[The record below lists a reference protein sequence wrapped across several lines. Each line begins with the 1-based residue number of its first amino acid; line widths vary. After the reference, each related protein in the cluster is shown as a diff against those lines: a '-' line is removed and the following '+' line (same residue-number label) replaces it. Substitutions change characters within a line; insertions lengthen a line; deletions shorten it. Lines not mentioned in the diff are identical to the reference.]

1 MSFRHCLAL
10 EMAALVAWSPAPA
23 RPAVVGVVEEADRV
37 HLNNGVVSPGA
48 TVYDRDRFSSE
59 SGGMLLLHG
68 NGAML
73 ELEEESEVVGHSSA
87 NGAQGTAAELSKGTL
102 VFSAARAAAVEVVA
116 LEAHFRPSADSKTMG
131 QVSVTGPKELRICAR
146 HGALQFSYRGE
157 TETIA
162 EGAAYRVILDPAQDD
177 TGKKGPVKAARR
189 QRTFLLVAIASA
201 AAGAAIAASMH
212 GDHGHKKMESPDR
225 P

>member
-1 MSFRHCLAL
+1 MSFRHSLTL

-48 TVYDRDRFSSE
+48 TVYDGDRFSSE
-59 SGGMLLLHG
+59 AGGMLLLRG

-73 ELEEESEVVGHSSA
+73 ELEEESEVVVRSSA
-87 NGAQGTAAELSKGTL
+87 NSAQGTTSELDRGTL

-116 LEAHFRPSADSKTMG
+116 LEARVRPSAESRTVG
-131 QVSVTGPKELRICAR
+131 QVSVTGRKELHICAR
-146 HGALQFSYRGE
+146 RGELQFSYRGE

-162 EGAAYRVILDPAQDD
+162 EGAAYRVILDPAQDEPA
-177 TGKKGPVKAARR
+177 KKGPVKAARHR
-189 QRTFLLVAIASA
+189 KTFLFVALAGGA
-201 AAGAAIAASMH
+201 AAATTVILYENH
-212 GDHGHKKMESPDR
+212 RRKRMESPDQ